1 MSSRE
6 RFWLFR
12 LAFLFVFMIVIGIS
26 TAIVKHVKQHNLQKS
41 IFIKKI
47 NELSLKNSQLHAQYQ
62 NVRDEYEWFLMFLKL
77 SESKL
82 PKFSYKLGTH
92 KIHKIG

>member
-1 MSSRE
+1 
-6 RFWLFR
+6 
-12 LAFLFVFMIVIGIS
+12 MIVIGIS
-26 TAIVKHVKQHNLQKS
+26 TAIVKHVSKQHNLQKS